1 MLRLKKYLKRFWF
14 ALICVVALLYGQAQ
28 CELAL
33 PDYMSDIVSIG
44 IQSAGIESSVPE
56 VISKSTMEHAML
68 FMDAKEKDHV
78 LKSYDLKENLTSS
91 EALPYEVNKK
101 TLNEGVYVLKSGVGI
116 HDRKLEQTFN
126 QTLMV
131 VSIMDSADKP
141 QEKPA
146 KAPANEDEASK
157 KLAQMMASV
166 PKGMD
171 VYSAIAMMPEQQR
184 TQFVDE
190 LRTNISDKL
199 STLGET
205 SASIA
210 ASQMVKTEYEQI
222 GVNTSQ
228 IQTSYI
234 WNIGVMMLTIAFGG
248 VLFAIIVGYLT
259 SRIAAGVARDMR
271 KDVFHK
277 VESFSNTE
285 FNKFSTAS
293 LITRTT
299 NDVQQVQ
306 MMLVL
311 GLRFMIYSPI
321 MAIGAIVRVMNSNGS
336 MIWIIAATVIIIMS
350 IISILMAVVGP
361 KFKSMQRLVDRL
373 NLVMREQLS
382 GMLVI
387 RAFHNEENES
397 EKFEVAN
404 NDMKKTQLFTSR
416 SMAMMMPIIM
426 FIMNGVSLV
435 IIWVGSHQ
443 VDLGTMQVGDMMAYM
458 QYAMQIIMSFMFI
471 AMMSIFIPR
480 ASVAAKRIFE
490 VLDTPLSIADPK
502 VSEQPSQRG
511 KVSFKDVAFAYP
523 GAEEEVLSGITFDA
537 LPGQTT
543 AFIGSTGSG
552 KSTIINLVPRFFDV
566 TKGSV
571 EVDGVDVRNM
581 SQHDLR
587 DKIGLVPQKGQLFA
601 GTIASNIKYS
611 DENMSDER
619 MEEAARIAQAM
630 EFIDSKP
637 ERFDTP
643 IAQGG
648 TNVSGGQKQRL
659 SIARAIAKNPEI
671 FIFDDSFS
679 ALDFKTDAKLREAL
693 NELCANTKAT
703 MLVVAQRISSI
714 MHADQIIVLDEGKM
728 VGKGTHAQLLKDC
741 PVYQEIAYSQL
752 SKEELENE

>member
-1 MLRLKKYLKRFWF
+1 MLRLRKYLKRFWV

-44 IQSAGIESSVPE
+44 IQGAGIESSVPE
-56 VISKSTMEHAML
+56 VISKSSMEHAML
-68 FMDAKEKDHV
+68 FMDAKEKDYI
-78 LKSYDLKENLTSS
+78 LKHYDLKENITSS
-91 EALPYEVNKK
+91 EALPYQVNKK
-101 TLNEGVYVLKSGVGI
+101 TIKEGVYVLKANGNI
-116 HDRKLEQTFN
+116 HDPKLVHTFN
-126 QTLMV
+126 ETLMV
-131 VSIMDSADKP
+131 VSMLDSMEQNKDKP
-141 QEKPA
+141 SDKPA
-146 KAPANEDEASK
+146 DDASK
-157 KLAQMMASV
+157 KMAEFMVSI

-171 VYSAIAMMPEQQR
+171 IYTALQMMPEQQLQSFASEMR
-184 TQFVDE
+184 SAVRE
-190 LRTNISDKL
+190 KL
-199 STLGET
+199 DVLGET

-210 ASQMVKTEYEQI
+210 ASQMVKVEYEQI
-222 GVNTSQ
+222 GVDTGA

-234 WNIGVMMLTIAFGG
+234 WNIGVKMLTIAFGG
-248 VLFAIIVGYLT
+248 VIFAIIVGYLT
-259 SRIAAGVARDMR
+259 SRVAAGVAREMR
-271 KDVFHK
+271 RDVFHK
-277 VESFSNTE
+277 VESFSSSE

-336 MIWIIAATVIIIMS
+336 MIWIIAATVIVIMT

-361 KFKSMQRLVDRL
+361 KFKSMQKLVDRL

-404 NDMKKTQLFTSR
+404 TNMKHTQLFTSR
-416 SMAMMMPIIM
+416 SMALMMPIIM

-480 ASVAAKRIFE
+480 ASVATKRIFE
-490 VLDTPLSIADPK
+490 VLDTPLSIQDPK
-502 VSEQPSQRG
+502 VSETTNEKG
-511 KVSFKDVAFAYP
+511 KVSFKNVGFSYP
-523 GAEEEVLSGITFDA
+523 GAEEEVLSDISFDC

-552 KSTIINLVPRFFDV
+552 KSTIINLVPRFFDA
-566 TKGSV
+566 TRGSV

-637 ERFDTP
+637 ERFETP

-659 SIARAIAKNPEI
+659 SIARAVAKNPEI

-703 MLVVAQRISSI
+703 MLVVAQRVSSI

-728 VGKGTHAQLLKDC
+728 VGKGTHAQLLKTC
-741 PVYQEIAYSQL
+741 EVYQEIAYSQL